1 MNPKDQI
8 IMGLPGFE
16 ILNVSQDNFLDIFV
30 EFKGEVACHHCGSL
44 SLRMKDSFIR
54 KVRHI
59 SFGNKLTMLHIR
71 AHKFKCRDCSRYFNQ
86 RFPGLYPRKRATE
99 VFRREVYQKHSDGI
113 SKKKTAFRLQ
123 IGQAT
128 VERWSQDHLKR
139 AESKQDRSRW
149 PRVLGIDEHFFT
161 RKKGFATTFADL
173 SKRKVYDVALGR
185 SQKSLEPY
193 FKRHPG
199 RERVQVVLMDLSDTY
214 RAIARS
220 QFPQAK
226 IVADRFHV
234 VRLINQ
240 KFMDAW
246 KTLDPEG
253 RKSRGLIS
261 LMRRHDFKLEP
272 HQKKNLRKYLQS
284 IEGLETVYDFKQK
297 LMHIMLQKKKRAQ
310 ECKKLIP
317 EFLSCLD
324 LLKSSEMYPL
334 KTLGETLY
342 KWREEIVRMWRFT
355 KTNSITEGLHNKME
369 ELSRRAYG
377 FRNFENYRL
386 RVRVYCGYLNYN

>member
-1 MNPKDQI
+1 MTPQSQLI
-8 IMGLPGFE
+8 INLPGFK
-16 ILNVSQDNFLDIFV
+16 ILNVKNDNFLEIFV
-30 EFKGEVACHHCGSL
+30 EFEGEVACHHCGSL

-54 KVRHI
+54 RVRHT
-59 SFGNKLTMLHIR
+59 SFGNRLTQLHIR
-71 AHKFKCRDCSRYFNQ
+71 AHKFKCRDCGKYFNQ
-86 RFPGLYPRKRATE
+86 RFPGIYPRKRSTE
-99 VFRREVYQKHSDGI
+99 SFREEVYLKHSDGV
-113 SKKKTAFRLQ
+113 SKKRTSKRLQ
-123 IGQAT
+123 IAQAT
-128 VERWSQDHLKR
+128 VERWSRDHLKF
-139 AESKQDRSRW
+139 AESKQDRSKW

-173 SKRKVYDVALGR
+173 TKRKVYDVALGR

-193 FKRHPG
+193 FERHPG
-199 RERVQVVLMDLSDTY
+199 RERVQVILMDLSDTY

-220 QFPQAK
+220 QFPKAK

-240 KFMDAW
+240 KFMEAW

-253 RKSRGLIS
+253 RKKRGLIS
-261 LMRRHDFKLEP
+261 LMRRHDFKLEL
-272 HQKKNLRKYLQS
+272 HQKRNLRKYLQGVD
-284 IEGLETVYDFKQK
+284 GLETIYDFKQNLMK
-297 LMHIMLQKKKRAQ
+297 LMLQKKKRAT
-310 ECKKLIP
+310 ECRKLIP
-317 EFLSCLD
+317 DFLDSLE
-324 LLKSSEMYPL
+324 LLKSSEMYCL

-377 FRNFENYRL
+377 FRNFDNYRI
-386 RVRVYCGYLNYN
+386 RVRVYCGY